1 MARISKEQRLLD
13 VHTEALS
20 RFDDIQSALRDERL
34 QCLQDRRFYSLSGA
48 QWEGP
53 LGYQFENKPR
63 FEVNKIHLAVIRII
77 NEYRNSR
84 VTVDF
89 IAKDGATNEKLA
101 ETCDMLFR
109 ADEQDSTAEEAYDN
123 AFEEAVA
130 GGFGAWRLRSC
141 YEDEYDPENEH
152 QRIRIEPIF
161 DADSSVFFDLDAKRQ
176 DKADARYCYVVHS
189 VTREAY
195 KEEWGDD
202 PSDWPKLVQQ
212 VEFDWDTPDVVY
224 LAEYYRVEEASEV
237 IRTFRNIDGSEEKYS
252 QSDFEADDELEETL
266 TAIGAVEVKKRSI
279 KRRRVR
285 KYILSGGK
293 ILEDCGYIP
302 GTCIPVVPV
311 YGKRWFVDNIERCMG
326 HVRLAKDA
334 QRLKN
339 MQLSKLGEIS
349 ALSSVEKPILLPEQV
364 AGHQVMW
371 AEDNIKNYPY
381 LLVNP
386 INSPDGSQQVA
397 GPVAYTRSPAIPP
410 ALAGLLQIT
419 EQDMSDILGN
429 QGEADKIVSNISGK
443 AVEMIQQ
450 RLDGQT
456 FIYMSNF
463 TKAMKRCGEIWLS
476 MAQEIYVEEG
486 RKMKGVAVTG
496 ETQALVLMRPKIDEE
511 TGRIDFEHDLS
522 GAKFDVVADVGPS
535 SASKKSAA
543 VRALTGMM
551 QITSDPETQMV
562 LQALALM
569 NMEAEGLSDVQ
580 DFFRKR
586 LVGMG
591 VVKPTEE
598 ELAEMELA
606 AGQGQPQDPNAIYL
620 QAAAE
625 EAVAKAEK
633 ARADVID
640 TIADAELKQAKT
652 AEVLAGI
659 GVEPVAS
666 ASPPLAAPGAPA
678 STSAVPAAP
687 APNVLDEIETEKKL
701 LQLEQLRLE
710 TSLKFREAQAKE
722 DERDQLEKLR
732 QAELSVQ
739 DAAEQLVTASQ
750 DIKATIDALI
760 KSNKG
765 VADAAIE
772 AIKRPKRIIR
782 DKGRIVGVESA

>member
-1 MARISKEQRLLD
+1 
-13 VHTEALS
+13 
-20 RFDDIQSALRDERL
+20 
-34 QCLQDRRFYSLSGA
+34 
-48 QWEGP
+48 
-53 LGYQFENKPR
+53 
-63 FEVNKIHLAVIRII
+63 
-77 NEYRNSR
+77 
-84 VTVDF
+84 
-89 IAKDGATNEKLA
+89 
-101 ETCDMLFR
+101 
-109 ADEQDSTAEEAYDN
+109 
-123 AFEEAVA
+123 
-130 GGFGAWRLRSC
+130 
-141 YEDEYDPENEH
+141 
-152 QRIRIEPIF
+152 
-161 DADSSVFFDLDAKRQ
+161 
-176 DKADARYCYVVHS
+176 
-189 VTREAY
+189 
-195 KEEWGDD
+195 
-202 PSDWPKLVQQ
+202 
-212 VEFDWDTPDVVY
+212 
-224 LAEYYRVEEASEV
+224 
-237 IRTFRNIDGSEEKYS
+237 
-252 QSDFEADDELEETL
+252 
-266 TAIGAVEVKKRSI
+266 
-279 KRRRVR
+279 
-285 KYILSGGK
+285 
-293 ILEDCGYIP
+293 
-302 GTCIPVVPV
+302 
-311 YGKRWFVDNIERCMG
+311 
-326 HVRLAKDA
+326 
-334 QRLKN
+334 
-339 MQLSKLGEIS
+339 
-349 ALSSVEKPILLPEQV
+349 
-364 AGHQVMW
+364 
-371 AEDNIKNYPY
+371 
-381 LLVNP
+381 
-386 INSPDGSQQVA
+386 
-397 GPVAYTRSPAIPP
+397 
-410 ALAGLLQIT
+410 
-419 EQDMSDILGN
+419 
-429 QGEADKIVSNISGK
+429 
-443 AVEMIQQ
+443 
-450 RLDGQT
+450 
-456 FIYMSNF
+456 
-463 TKAMKRCGEIWLS
+463 
-476 MAQEIYVEEG
+476 
-486 RKMKGVAVTG
+486 MKGVAVTG
-496 ETQALVLMRPKIDEE
+496 DTQALVLMRPKIDEE

-522 GAKFDVVADVGPS
+522 DAKFDVVADVGPS

-710 TSLKFREAQAKE
+710 TSLKFREAQAKAE
-722 DERDQLEKLR
+722 ESEQLEQLR
-732 QAELSVQ
+732 QAEMSVR
-739 DAAEQLVTASQ
+739 DAADQLVTASQ
-750 DIKATIDALI
+750 DIKSTIDALI

>member
-1 MARISKEQRLLD
+1 
-13 VHTEALS
+13 
-20 RFDDIQSALRDERL
+20 
-34 QCLQDRRFYSLSGA
+34 
-48 QWEGP
+48 
-53 LGYQFENKPR
+53 
-63 FEVNKIHLAVIRII
+63 
-77 NEYRNSR
+77 
-84 VTVDF
+84 
-89 IAKDGATNEKLA
+89 
-101 ETCDMLFR
+101 
-109 ADEQDSTAEEAYDN
+109 
-123 AFEEAVA
+123 
-130 GGFGAWRLRSC
+130 
-141 YEDEYDPENEH
+141 
-152 QRIRIEPIF
+152 
-161 DADSSVFFDLDAKRQ
+161 
-176 DKADARYCYVVHS
+176 
-189 VTREAY
+189 
-195 KEEWGDD
+195 
-202 PSDWPKLVQQ
+202 
-212 VEFDWDTPDVVY
+212 
-224 LAEYYRVEEASEV
+224 
-237 IRTFRNIDGSEEKYS
+237 
-252 QSDFEADDELEETL
+252 
-266 TAIGAVEVKKRSI
+266 
-279 KRRRVR
+279 
-285 KYILSGGK
+285 
-293 ILEDCGYIP
+293 
-302 GTCIPVVPV
+302 
-311 YGKRWFVDNIERCMG
+311 
-326 HVRLAKDA
+326 
-334 QRLKN
+334 
-339 MQLSKLGEIS
+339 
-349 ALSSVEKPILLPEQV
+349 
-364 AGHQVMW
+364 
-371 AEDNIKNYPY
+371 
-381 LLVNP
+381 
-386 INSPDGSQQVA
+386 
-397 GPVAYTRSPAIPP
+397 
-410 ALAGLLQIT
+410 
-419 EQDMSDILGN
+419 
-429 QGEADKIVSNISGK
+429 
-443 AVEMIQQ
+443 
-450 RLDGQT
+450 
-456 FIYMSNF
+456 
-463 TKAMKRCGEIWLS
+463 
-476 MAQEIYVEEG
+476 
-486 RKMKGVAVTG
+486 MKGVAVTG
-496 ETQALVLMRPKIDEE
+496 DTQALVLMRPKIDEE

-522 GAKFDVVADVGPS
+522 DAKFDVVADVGPS

-678 STSAVPAAP
+678 STSAVPP

-722 DERDQLEKLR
+722 DEKDQLEKLR

-760 KSNKG
+760 RSNESTAK
-765 VADAAIE
+765 DAIE

-782 DKGRIVGVESA
+782 DKGRIVGVE

>member
-1 MARISKEQRLLD
+1 M
-13 VHTEALS
+13 V
-20 RFDDIQSALRDERL
+20 
-34 QCLQDRRFYSLSGA
+34 
-48 QWEGP
+48 
-53 LGYQFENKPR
+53 
-63 FEVNKIHLAVIRII
+63 
-77 NEYRNSR
+77 
-84 VTVDF
+84 
-89 IAKDGATNEKLA
+89 
-101 ETCDMLFR
+101 
-109 ADEQDSTAEEAYDN
+109 
-123 AFEEAVA
+123 
-130 GGFGAWRLRSC
+130 
-141 YEDEYDPENEH
+141 
-152 QRIRIEPIF
+152 
-161 DADSSVFFDLDAKRQ
+161 
-176 DKADARYCYVVHS
+176 
-189 VTREAY
+189 
-195 KEEWGDD
+195 
-202 PSDWPKLVQQ
+202 
-212 VEFDWDTPDVVY
+212 
-224 LAEYYRVEEASEV
+224 
-237 IRTFRNIDGSEEKYS
+237 
-252 QSDFEADDELEETL
+252 
-266 TAIGAVEVKKRSI
+266 
-279 KRRRVR
+279 
-285 KYILSGGK
+285 
-293 ILEDCGYIP
+293 
-302 GTCIPVVPV
+302 
-311 YGKRWFVDNIERCMG
+311 
-326 HVRLAKDA
+326 
-334 QRLKN
+334 
-339 MQLSKLGEIS
+339 
-349 ALSSVEKPILLPEQV
+349 PEQV

-386 INSPDGSQQVA
+386 INSTDGTQQFA
-397 GPVAYTRSPAIPP
+397 GPLAYTRSPAIPP
-410 ALAGLLQIT
+410 ALAGLLQLT
-419 EQDMSDILGN
+419 EQDMADILGN

-463 TKAMKRCGEIWLS
+463 AKAMKRCGEIWLS

-496 ETQALVLMRPKIDEE
+496 DTQPLVLMRPKVDEE
-511 TGRIDFEHDLS
+511 TGRIEFEHDLS
-522 GAKFDVVADVGPS
+522 DAKFDVVADVGPS

-659 GVEPVAS
+659 GVEPVAAS
-666 ASPPLAAPGAPA
+666 ASPPKATPGAPA
-678 STSAVPAAP
+678 STSAASP

-722 DERDQLEKLR
+722 DEKEQLEKLR

-760 KSNKG
+760 RSNESTAK
-765 VADAAIE
+765 DAIE

-782 DKGRIVGVESA
+782 EKGRIVGVE

>member
-1 MARISKEQRLLD
+1 
-13 VHTEALS
+13 
-20 RFDDIQSALRDERL
+20 
-34 QCLQDRRFYSLSGA
+34 
-48 QWEGP
+48 
-53 LGYQFENKPR
+53 
-63 FEVNKIHLAVIRII
+63 
-77 NEYRNSR
+77 
-84 VTVDF
+84 
-89 IAKDGATNEKLA
+89 
-101 ETCDMLFR
+101 
-109 ADEQDSTAEEAYDN
+109 
-123 AFEEAVA
+123 
-130 GGFGAWRLRSC
+130 
-141 YEDEYDPENEH
+141 
-152 QRIRIEPIF
+152 
-161 DADSSVFFDLDAKRQ
+161 
-176 DKADARYCYVVHS
+176 
-189 VTREAY
+189 
-195 KEEWGDD
+195 
-202 PSDWPKLVQQ
+202 
-212 VEFDWDTPDVVY
+212 
-224 LAEYYRVEEASEV
+224 
-237 IRTFRNIDGSEEKYS
+237 
-252 QSDFEADDELEETL
+252 
-266 TAIGAVEVKKRSI
+266 
-279 KRRRVR
+279 
-285 KYILSGGK
+285 
-293 ILEDCGYIP
+293 
-302 GTCIPVVPV
+302 
-311 YGKRWFVDNIERCMG
+311 
-326 HVRLAKDA
+326 
-334 QRLKN
+334 
-339 MQLSKLGEIS
+339 
-349 ALSSVEKPILLPEQV
+349 
-364 AGHQVMW
+364 
-371 AEDNIKNYPY
+371 
-381 LLVNP
+381 
-386 INSPDGSQQVA
+386 
-397 GPVAYTRSPAIPP
+397 
-410 ALAGLLQIT
+410 
-419 EQDMSDILGN
+419 
-429 QGEADKIVSNISGK
+429 
-443 AVEMIQQ
+443 
-450 RLDGQT
+450 
-456 FIYMSNF
+456 
-463 TKAMKRCGEIWLS
+463 
-476 MAQEIYVEEG
+476 
-486 RKMKGVAVTG
+486 VAVTG
-496 ETQALVLMRPKIDEE
+496 DTQALVLMRPKIDEE

-522 GAKFDVVADVGPS
+522 DAKFDVVSDVGPS

-666 ASPPLAAPGAPA
+666 ASPSLATPGAPA
-678 STSAVPAAP
+678 STSAVPP

-760 KSNKG
+760 RSNESTAK
-765 VADAAIE
+765 DAIE

-782 DKGRIVGVESA
+782 DKGRIVGVE